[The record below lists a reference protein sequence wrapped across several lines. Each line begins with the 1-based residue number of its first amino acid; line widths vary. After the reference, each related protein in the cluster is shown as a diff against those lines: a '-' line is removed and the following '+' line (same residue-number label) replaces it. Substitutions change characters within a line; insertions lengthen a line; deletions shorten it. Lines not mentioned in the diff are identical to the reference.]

1 MEDNTL
7 SYHLTKVI
15 SELEAR
21 IAHRVVTVLSEQFQ
35 LAKETSTADEKL
47 MTDKDMCNYLQISST
62 TFYKLKK
69 KHEDFPEIRILRT
82 VRYRKSEVKI
92 GRASC
97 RERER
102 ISRVVDSIMK
112 I

>member
-82 VRYRKSEVKI
+82 VRYRKSEVNKFLYNLQNQ
-92 GRASC
+92 
-97 RERER
+97 
-102 ISRVVDSIMK
+102 K
-112 I
+112 K